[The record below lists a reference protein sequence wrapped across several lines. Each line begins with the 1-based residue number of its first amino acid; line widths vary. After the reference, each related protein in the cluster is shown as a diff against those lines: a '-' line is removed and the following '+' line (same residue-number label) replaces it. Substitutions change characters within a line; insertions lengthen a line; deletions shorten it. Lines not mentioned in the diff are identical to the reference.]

1 MSSSKRATI
10 PAQTFSKT
18 ATALDK
24 LTGRASSPDQS
35 PEQTNQDE
43 NVTSAEEQLNGNTVS
58 QSDSNTVSQQNGNTV
73 KLLDSE
79 AVSQLDGY
87 TVEPQDGVT
96 VSQLGSNTVKLLD
109 GYTVEPQDGVTVSQ
123 QNGVTVKPSDSNT
136 VKAVEKTSFY
146 LRPDQL
152 DKLDE
157 LVMAYKRRTGKRGI
171 NRNDIIRHLIDRCEL
186 ESLLTEDGTGTL

>member
-10 PAQTFSKT
+10 PSQTFSKT

-24 LTGRASSPDQS
+24 LTGRGSSSDQS

-43 NVTSAEEQLNGNTVS
+43 SINKAPSEEQLDGNTVS
-58 QSDSNTVSQQNGNTV
+58 QYNGI
-73 KLLDSE
+73 
-79 AVSQLDGY
+79 
-87 TVEPQDGVT
+87 
-96 VSQLGSNTVKLLD
+96 
-109 GYTVEPQDGVTVSQ
+109 
-123 QNGVTVKPSDSNT
+123 TVKPLDGNT

-146 LRPDQL
+146 LRPDQV

-157 LVMAYKRRTGKRGI
+157 LVMAYKRRTGKRGV
-171 NRNDIIRHLIDRCEL
+171 NRNDIVRHLIDRCEL